1 MPNCNRP
8 ARVAHPNN
16 LSVARKHLDPY
27 LETAASGSKASSSF
41 SERRTMKNEYN
52 LALFTGKT
60 SNGQSQIP
68 PGDFACKVVNTC
80 SSLFLWPLLI
90 LICLQLDNWQAQHVP
105 TRIVRICIPDLG
117 CSFFLLLKLDLHD
130 AHADFRSLIRVAGI
144 RCQLQCK

>member
-27 LETAASGSKASSSF
+27 LETAASGSKASSGF

-117 CSFFLLLKLDLHD
+117 CSFF
-130 AHADFRSLIRVAGI
+130 FIIEIGST
-144 RCQLQCK
+144 